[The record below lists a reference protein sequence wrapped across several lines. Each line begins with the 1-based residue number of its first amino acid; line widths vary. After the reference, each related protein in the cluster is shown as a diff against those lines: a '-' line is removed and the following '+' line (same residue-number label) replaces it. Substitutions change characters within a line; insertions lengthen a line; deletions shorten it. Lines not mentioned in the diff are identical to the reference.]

1 MSDPVRLVA
10 LGRGSQ
16 ARAEPPVRG
25 EQVLAQAERGVLHAS
40 RLLQRFI
47 PEHLDPL
54 AQTGAIANTT
64 LVIAIVSGILLLF
77 WYSPSVYLAWDSV
90 EAMRQSP
97 LTAQLVRSL
106 HRYSSDACLLFVLL
120 HATQIIFAR
129 RFTGARWLAWVT
141 GVALIGLLW
150 VVGWMG
156 YWLVW
161 DQRAQLVAV
170 GTAKLLDG
178 LPIFADPLSRSFLTD
193 KSVNSMLFFMM
204 FFFHMLVPLLMGIA
218 LWLHVTRLS
227 RPRYFTGRTMT
238 LWVLGSLV
246 VLSLLVPA
254 TSAPPARMTVVPGEM
269 TMDAWYL
276 WPLVLTER
284 LTGGTLWALL
294 LVGGGIVL
302 GATRWM
308 STGRAP
314 AAEVHHAKCNACTQC
329 VDDCPYSAITMVPRT
344 DGRPYPSVALVDP
357 SKCVGC
363 GICAGSCDSSAIGL
377 PSLSTLATRRALD
390 AFVEKESAAGNSP
403 FLAFVCASSAGAD
416 VRIDSE
422 TGTSPELP
430 GYRVM
435 SVPCSGWVHALTI
448 ERAIKRG
455 AGGVLVVGCGPGET
469 TYREGEK
476 WTEMRLS
483 GQREPSLRPQ
493 HVDKARVLFLKLD
506 RTRLTDLKKQAAA
519 FRAGKDSQ
527 PPSSRSKAKASVA
540 GAGVA
545 AALSGLVLVGAE
557 LPRPTPAQLPSQLVV
572 SFKHPGVAGENCR
585 PVTEEE
591 KASQPAHMRQD
602 TICERGR
609 ASVRLRVV
617 VDGEKRLEKSYAPH
631 GLSGDGNSVAIET
644 LELPPGSR
652 EISLFLGDTSDP
664 NEWNHAS
671 VRTFDM
677 LQGERR
683 VALFDKMSGFTWHG
697 GEPTDE
703 T

>member
-1 MSDPVRLVA
+1 MSEPTRLVV

-16 ARAEPPVRG
+16 ARAEPAVRG
-25 EQVLAQAERGVLHAS
+25 EQILAGAERGVLHVN
-40 RLLQRFI
+40 RLLQRVI
-47 PEHLDPL
+47 PEEFDPL
-54 AQTGAIANTT
+54 AQTGAIANTS
-64 LVIAIVSGILLLF
+64 LLIAIVSGILLLF
-77 WYSPSVYLAWDSV
+77 WYSPSVYFAWDSV

-97 LTAQLVRSL
+97 LTAGLLRSI

-141 GVALIGLLW
+141 GIALIGLLW

-161 DQRAQLVAV
+161 DQRAQLIAV

-193 KSVNSMLFFMM
+193 SSVNSMLFFMM

-227 RPRYFTGRTMT
+227 RPRYLTGRTMT

-246 VLSLLVPA
+246 VVSLLVPA
-254 TSAPPARMTVVPGEM
+254 TSAPAAQMTVVPGQM

-276 WPLVLTER
+276 WPILLTER
-284 LTGGTLWALL
+284 LTGGVLWALVL
-294 LVGGGIVL
+294 IGGGIVV

-308 STGRAP
+308 AKGRAP
-314 AAEVHHAKCNACTQC
+314 VAEVENSKCNACTQC

-344 DGRPYPSVALVDP
+344 DGRPYAGVAEVDP
-357 SKCVGC
+357 DKCVGC

-377 PSLSTLATRRALD
+377 PSLSTLVTRRELD
-390 AFVEKESAAGNSP
+390 AFVETESAAGNSP
-403 FLAFVCASSAGAD
+403 YLAFVCASSAGAD
-416 VRIDSE
+416 VRIDAD

-448 ERAIKRG
+448 ERAMKRG

-469 TYREGEK
+469 PYREGEK
-476 WTEMRLS
+476 WTQMRLA
-483 GQREPSLRPQ
+483 GKREPSLRKT
-493 HVDKARVLFLKLD
+493 HVDESRVLFLKLD
-506 RTRLTDLKKQAAA
+506 RTRLNELKKQAAA
-519 FRAGKDSQ
+519 FRKGTKAPPLASRAKVVTAAAGVGVAAVFSVLT
-527 PPSSRSKAKASVA
+527 VA
-540 GAGVA
+540 GAD
-545 AALSGLVLVGAE
+545 

-585 PVTEEE
+585 EVTEEE

-602 TICERGR
+602 VICERGR
-609 ASVRLRVV
+609 ASVRLRIV
-617 VDGEKRLEKSYAPH
+617 VDGEQVLEKAYAPH

-644 LELPPGSR
+644 LELAPGTR
-652 EISLFLGDTSDP
+652 HISLFLGDTSDP
-664 NEWNHAS
+664 NEWNHTVS
-671 VRTFDM
+671 RTVEM
-677 LQGERR
+677 VQAQRR
-683 VALFDKMSGFTWHG
+683 VALFDKMAGFTWHG
-697 GEPTDE
+697 GEPNGGN
-703 T
+703 